1 MLLRVAQDAT
11 RRYYVDKFGA
21 DGKIFGRV
29 RGETLKKKNM
39 ASEKLVEKLM
49 EYGEQKRLAEKL
61 GANASRVCLW
71 ANRKAKIP
79 NRYLAKIND
88 IYGFVAVDGGEK

>member
-1 MLLRVAQDAT
+1 M
-11 RRYYVDKFGA
+11 
-21 DGKIFGRV
+21 
-29 RGETLKKKNM
+29 KKKNL

-71 ANRKAKIP
+71 ASRKAKVP
-79 NRYLAKIND
+79 KRYLAKISEL
-88 IYGFVAVDGGEK
+88 YGFAAVEDGGEK